1 MNFQTRCNRYLQ
13 KIHQTQTTNTA
24 TPELSLFPH
33 VQTFLEELSAHH
45 FGRDTITFTQEPKGL
60 NQIGRPDFVAMDGLL
75 PIGYIEAERYGRDL
89 NNLTGHAREQNA
101 RFIENLDNFILT
113 NFVDFQLWTEGQLRA
128 AARVDEETEDLE
140 VLLERFLNAGPVQ
153 IATPEAL
160 ARYLARRTRE
170 LQTQVATT
178 LTDEGSDIY
187 RMFSAFK
194 ELLLSTLTPD
204 DFADMYAQTLAYGL
218 FAARCTLPNAT
229 NFSRHTAVEALP
241 RSNPFLVELFHHI
254 TSPRLEANV
263 TYILDEIAALL
274 RNVPTEMLRTA
285 FAAGNHLEDPVIHF
299 YETFLAEYDPQR
311 RVDRGVYYTPPQVI
325 SYIVRSVDSL
335 LKTELDRPDGLADDN
350 TLILDPATGTGG
362 FLLTVLEHIQAS
374 VTQTYGAAEWAQY
387 VNAQLVKRVFGFE
400 LLVAPYTIAH
410 LKLSLFLQAQGW
422 RADERLRVYL
432 TNTLEQ
438 PAEMQPTLPFAEFI
452 SDEANA
458 ALSVKRD
465 EPLLVILGNPPY
477 QRSSANPSRDGDG
490 SLNFIG
496 RLMENYRNVDGTPM
510 TEQNLQALQGDYVK
524 FVRWAQ
530 WRIDKNGEGIVGY
543 IVNNGF
549 LYGIIFRGMRQSLMN
564 SFNTIYCFNL
574 HGSSRIGEIVP
585 DGEIDENVFDIQQ
598 GTAILLCVKERD
610 NVTPAKIYYA
620 DLWGSRSEKY
630 ATLSHTDVQTTT
642 WTELTPDSPFYHFVP
657 RHDQHIEEYRACWE
671 LTDIF
676 QASSIGIITARDR
689 LTIHNTPEAVR
700 ATVTDFV
707 SLSESEARQQY
718 RLPRDRRDW
727 QIRLAQADLQN
738 HPETEQH
745 IVPINYR
752 PFDLR
757 YTYYTGQSRGFHC
770 MPRPAIMRHLLVGE
784 NLALCTHRII
794 RSATTWQHVLV
805 ADGIT
810 DGNCISNRDGPTHV
824 FPLYL
829 YPNPEEL
836 GLSTERSLNFKP
848 AFLTA
853 LSEALELPQVAPFSL
868 PESVSPEEI
877 LAYIYAI
884 LYSPTYR
891 ERYYDFLKYDFPR
904 IPLPED
910 IEQFRTLAAL
920 GQRLMDW
927 HLLKDESRPEVA
939 PTGRRIP
946 APHRFEGEG
955 DGVVGRVRYMDEK
968 VWINASQYFT
978 DVPVE
983 IWEYEIG
990 SYRVCE
996 KWLKDRRGE
1005 VLHHEDVRRYRAIL
1019 VAIAETLGVMREI
1032 DTVLWEGV

>member
-13 KIHQTQTTNTA
+13 NVHQTQTTSEA

-33 VQTFLEELSAHH
+33 LQALLEETAVNH
-45 FGRDTITFTQEPKGL
+45 FRRDTVRFTQEPRRL
-60 NQIGRPDFVAMDGLL
+60 DQIGRPDFIAMEGLL
-75 PIGYIEAERYGRDL
+75 PIGYIEAEAHGRDL
-89 NNLTGHAREQNA
+89 NALTGHAREQNA

-113 NFVDFQLWTEGQLRA
+113 NFVEFRLYRDGQLRETA
-128 AARVDEETEDLE
+128 NITDAPDELET
-140 VLLERFLNAGPVQ
+140 LLERFLNAGHVQ
-153 IATPEAL
+153 IVSPEAL

-170 LQTQVATT
+170 LQTQITTT
-178 LTDEGSDIY
+178 LTNEESNIHA
-187 RMFSAFK
+187 MFSAFK
-194 ELLLSTLTPD
+194 ETLISTLTPD

-229 NFSRHTAVEALP
+229 NFSRHTAVQALP
-241 RSNPFLVELFHHI
+241 RSNPFLVQLFYHVA
-254 TSPRLEANV
+254 SPTLETNV
-263 TYILDEIAALL
+263 TYILDDIASLL
-274 RNVPTEMLRTA
+274 QNVPTEMLRTA
-285 FAAGNHLEDPVIHF
+285 FAARNHLEDPVIHF

-335 LKTELDRPDGLADDN
+335 LRTELNRPDGLADDG

-362 FLLTVLEHIQAS
+362 FLLTVLDHIRES
-374 VTQTYGAAEWAQY
+374 VTETYGIGEWVQY
-387 VNAQLVKRVFGFE
+387 INAQLVKRIFGFE

-422 RADERLRVYL
+422 RADERLRIYL

-438 PAEMQPTLPFAEFI
+438 PEEMQPSLPFAEFI

-465 EPLLVILGNPPY
+465 EPLLIILGNPPY
-477 QRSSANPSRDGDG
+477 PRSSANPSRDADG
-490 SLNFIG
+490 NLNFIG
-496 RLMENYRNVDGTPM
+496 RLIEDYKTVDGTPM
-510 TEQNLQALQGDYVK
+510 AEQNFQALQGDYVK

-530 WRIDKNGEGIVGY
+530 WRIDRNGEGVIGY

-549 LYGIIFRGMRQSLMN
+549 LSGIIFRGMRQSLMN

-574 HGSSRIGEIVP
+574 HGSSRIGEIIP
-585 DGEIDENVFDIQQ
+585 DGETDENIFDIQQ

-610 NVTPAKIYYA
+610 NVAPAKIYYA
-620 DLWGSRSEKY
+620 DLWGSRAEKY
-630 ATLSHTDVQTTT
+630 ATLSHTDIQTTT

-657 RHDQHIEEYRACWE
+657 RHNQHIEEYETGWE

-689 LTIHNTPEAVR
+689 LTIHSTPEAVR
-700 ATVTDFV
+700 TTVTDFV

-727 QIRLAQADLQN
+727 QIRLAQEDLQN
-738 HPETEQH
+738 HPETEQY

-752 PFDLR
+752 PFDTR

-770 MPRPAIMRHLLVGE
+770 MPRPAIMSHLLMGE

-794 RSATTWQHVLV
+794 RSATTWQHIFVTNR
-805 ADGIT
+805 IT
-810 DGNCISNRDGPTHV
+810 DGNCVSNTDGPTHV

-836 GLSTERSLNFKP
+836 AFSTERSLNFKP
-848 AFLTA
+848 AFLSA
-853 LSEALELPQVAPFSL
+853 LSEALALPQTAPFNL
-868 PESVSPEEI
+868 PEGVSPEEI

-884 LYSPTYR
+884 LYSPKYR

-904 IPLPED
+904 IRLPQD
-910 IEQFRTLAAL
+910 IDQFRTLAAL
-920 GQRLMDW
+920 GQRLIDC
-927 HLLKDESRPEVA
+927 HLLKDVSPAEVA
-939 PTGRRIP
+939 PTGTRVS
-946 APHRFEGEG
+946 AVHRFEGEG
-955 DGVVGRVRYMDEK
+955 DGVVGQVRYLDGR
-968 VWINASQYFT
+968 VWINPTQYFT
-978 DVPVE
+978 DVPSEV
-983 IWEYEIG
+983 WEYEIG
-990 SYRVCE
+990 AYQVCE

-1005 VLHHEDVRRYRAIL
+1005 VLSHAEVRQYRAIL
-1019 VAIAETLGVMREI
+1019 VAVAETLRVMEAIDGVLI
-1032 DTVLWEGV
+1032 V